1 MDVYTVNLGY
11 KYHDDFYRQAKI
23 KSTFKK
29 YLKAFISRYRDSP
42 AIMAWE
48 IANEP
53 RCGADGVR
61 NLPRS
66 VEGCNPEVM
75 TKWIEEMSRYIRSLD
90 KNHLIT
96 TGGEGAF
103 YRPGEED
110 WAYNGADGTDFDG
123 ELELKNI
130 DFGT

>member
-1 MDVYTVNLGY
+1 MDVYTVNLGGR
-11 KYHDDFYRQAKI
+11 YHDDFYTVPKI
-23 KSTFKK
+23 KSAFKK
-29 YLKAFISRYRDSP
+29 YIKAFITRYRNSP

-48 IANEP
+48 LANEP

-66 VEGCNPEVM
+66 ENCTPEVITQWM
-75 TKWIEEMSRYIRSLD
+75 KEMSDYIRSLD

-96 TGGEGAF
+96 TGTEGGF
-103 YRPGEED
+103 YRPGHED